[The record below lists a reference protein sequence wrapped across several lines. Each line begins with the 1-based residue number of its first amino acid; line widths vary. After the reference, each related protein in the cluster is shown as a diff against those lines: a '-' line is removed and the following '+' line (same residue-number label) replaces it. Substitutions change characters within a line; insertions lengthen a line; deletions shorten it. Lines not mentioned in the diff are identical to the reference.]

1 MSIYGFGASYGGTED
16 VTSYFL
22 QLGVACSGWQPS
34 TPPDANASPHD
45 GEAPFIEATLRSV
58 RAGDIAFIKS
68 FSPGAGLRIKG
79 VGLVTDSR
87 PHEIDIGNHYPIGQI
102 WPGETRLGT
111 GVKVRWTWP
120 NVQDGSV
127 YWHLPQL
134 TDRGTNMRTG
144 TIYEEHGPEVAAV
157 VIDLLLDP
165 TLRQR

>member
-1 MSIYGFGASYGGTED
+1 MSIYGFGASYGGVED

-22 QLGVACSGWQPS
+22 QLGVACSGWDPS
-34 TPPDANASPHD
+34 TAPSASASPHD
-45 GEAPFIEATLRSV
+45 GDAPFIEATLRSIRV
-58 RAGDIAFIKS
+58 GDIAFIKS

-79 VGLVTDSR
+79 VGLVNDSR
-87 PHEIDIGNHYPIGQI
+87 PHEIDTGAGYPVDQI
-102 WPGETRLGT
+102 WPTETRLGT

-120 NVQDGSV
+120 DVQDGSI

-144 TIYEEHGPEVAAV
+144 TIYEEYGPQVAAV
-157 VIDLLLDP
+157 VMELLLNP

>member
-1 MSIYGFGASYGGTED
+1 MSIYGFGASYGGTHD
-16 VTSYFL
+16 VAPYFL
-22 QLGVACSGWQPS
+22 QLGVACSGWELS
-34 TPPDANASPHD
+34 TAPTATTAPHD

-58 RAGDIAFIKS
+58 RVGDIAFIKS

-87 PHEIDIGNHYPIGQI
+87 PHEIDVAAGYPVGQI

-120 NVQDGSV
+120 DVQDGSV
-127 YWHLPQL
+127 FWHLPQL

-144 TIYEEHGPEVAAV
+144 TIYEEHGPEVAAIV
-157 VIDLLLDP
+157 MELLLDP
-165 TLRQR
+165 AKRQ

>member
-22 QLGVACSGWQPS
+22 QQGVACSGWKPS
-34 TPPDANASPHD
+34 AAPSATASPHD

-58 RAGDIAFIKS
+58 RVGDLAFIKS

-87 PHEIDIGNHYPIGQI
+87 PHEIDVPAGYPVDQI
-102 WPGETRLGT
+102 WPGEIRLGT

-120 NVQDGSV
+120 DLRNGSV
-127 YWHLPQL
+127 FWHLPQVN
-134 TDRGTNMRTG
+134 DRGTNMRTG
-144 TIYEEHGPEVAAV
+144 TIYEEHGPEVAALLME
-157 VIDLLLDP
+157 LLLNP
-165 TLRQR
+165 HARQS